1 MPIYTNSKK
10 QIISSESNQLEKT
23 QNSKKIKKKIKFL
36 RKIRNGYD

>member
-23 QNSKKIKKKIKFL
+23 QNSKKIKFL